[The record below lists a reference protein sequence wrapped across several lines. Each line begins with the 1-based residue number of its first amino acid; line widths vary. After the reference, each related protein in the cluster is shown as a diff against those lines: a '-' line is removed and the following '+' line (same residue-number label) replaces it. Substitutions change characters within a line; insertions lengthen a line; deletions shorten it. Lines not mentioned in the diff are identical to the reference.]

1 MSRLS
6 NFAIDPLGLI
16 GVDRILY
23 AYTVIRG
30 ACLAVPD
37 FLE

>member
-1 MSRLS
+1 MFRLS

-23 AYTVIRG
+23 AHTVIRG
-30 ACLAVPD
+30 ACLAVAE
-37 FLE
+37 FRK